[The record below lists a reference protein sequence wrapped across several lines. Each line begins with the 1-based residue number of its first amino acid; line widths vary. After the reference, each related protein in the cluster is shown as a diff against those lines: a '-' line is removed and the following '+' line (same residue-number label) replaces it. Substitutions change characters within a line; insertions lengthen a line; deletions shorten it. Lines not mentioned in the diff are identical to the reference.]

1 MYLAFDL
8 DSTLGDFM
16 GAYPVLCALRR
27 ETVGKS
33 PVQIKYPSTEFAEKI
48 ANAYR
53 FFVQTVARAENSANP
68 LGLFRPGIFELLAE
82 VVKLKK
88 KGECDGVIIYSN
100 NGCKA
105 VLEFVRD
112 VVASHFNY
120 KLFDDI
126 IHFHH
131 SLRIKPISSNSPVVD
146 VRKNWVELK
155 QILVDG
161 VCKAAPSIET
171 CDVMFFDD
179 QIHADLFEKLG
190 KKYIKVSS
198 YEMEPDMKEIVN
210 IYKTVLRR
218 ANLIDDAAFLTYARE
233 GLRNVHSLDN
243 YFQQITGVYTNSLV
257 REKEKEKEKEKRD
270 TGIKIMTR
278 AIKTIS
284 KKKRVRA
291 SATSRRL
298 VKNLRDY

>member
-16 GAYPVLCALRR
+16 GVYPVLCALRR
-27 ETVGKS
+27 ETVGRS
-33 PVQIKYPSTEFAEKI
+33 PIQVKYPSAEFAEKI
-48 ANAYR
+48 SNAYR
-53 FFVQTVARAENSANP
+53 FFVHSVTRAENGATP
-68 LGLFRPGIFELLAE
+68 LGLFRPGIFDLLAE

-88 KGECDGVIIYSN
+88 KGDCDGVIIYSN

-105 VLEFVRD
+105 ILEFVRD
-112 VVASHFNY
+112 VVATHFNY

-131 SLRIKPISSNSPVVD
+131 SLRIKPSLGGEAVVD

-161 VCKAAPSIET
+161 VCKASPSIET

-198 YEMEPDMKEIVN
+198 YETEPDMKEIVN
-210 IYKTVLRR
+210 LYKTVLRR
-218 ANLIDDAAFLTYARE
+218 ANLIDDPAFLGFAKE

-243 YFQQITGVYTNSLV
+243 YFHQIANNGVYVKSLD
-257 REKEKEKEKEKRD
+257 KEKQKRD
-270 TGIKIMTR
+270 MGIKVMTR

-284 KKKRVRA
+284 KKKRARERA
-291 SATSRRL
+291 ASRRL
-298 VKNLRDY
+298 IKN

>member
-16 GAYPVLCALRR
+16 GVYPVLCALRR
-27 ETVGKS
+27 ETVGRT
-33 PVQIKYPSTEFAEKI
+33 PIQVKYPSVEFADKI
-48 ANAYR
+48 HNAYR
-53 FFVQTVARAENSANP
+53 FFVHTVARAENSAAP

-88 KGECDGVIIYSN
+88 RGECDGVIIYSN

-105 VLEFVRD
+105 ILEFVQD
-112 VVASHFNY
+112 VVTSHFNY

-131 SLRIKPISSNSPVVD
+131 NLRIKPVTGSEQVVD

-161 VCKAAPSIET
+161 VCKASPSIET

-198 YEMEPDMKEIVN
+198 YETEPHMKDIVN
-210 IYKTVLRR
+210 LYKNVLRR
-218 ANLIDDAAFLTYARE
+218 ANLIDDPAFLGYARE

-243 YFQQITGVYTNSLV
+243 YFQQIANNGVYAKSLD
-257 REKEKEKEKEKRD
+257 KEKEKEKRD
-270 TGIKIMTR
+270 TGIKVMTR

-284 KKKRVRA
+284 KRKRARERA
-291 SATSRRL
+291 ASRRL
-298 VKNLRDY
+298 IKN